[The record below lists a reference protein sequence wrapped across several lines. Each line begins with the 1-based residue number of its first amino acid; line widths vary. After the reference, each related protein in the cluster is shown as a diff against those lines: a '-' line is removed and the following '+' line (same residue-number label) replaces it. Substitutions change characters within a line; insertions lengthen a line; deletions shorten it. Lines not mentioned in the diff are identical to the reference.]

1 MIASGQDIRLA
12 LQGVFELARLRQS
25 GLGYFRRDII
35 GFWQSFTAALISLP
49 VIFLDVFLGTES
61 VPAAMSGLHF
71 AVNHILIYVIN
82 WLLFPLIIF
91 YLLKVTN
98 RRHLFFDFIVPYH
111 WANLPITFLI
121 IIIQVAIGAPIL
133 LLFGVICAQITPILL
148 LFGVICA
155 LWIVHAVARFGLQ
168 LPVPHAIG
176 FVLFSFAL
184 NLVVDFQLR
193 NLAGI

>member
-1 MIASGQDIRLA
+1 
-12 LQGVFELARLRQS
+12 
-25 GLGYFRRDII
+25 
-35 GFWQSFTAALISLP
+35 
-49 VIFLDVFLGTES
+49 
-61 VPAAMSGLHF
+61 MSGLHF

-133 LLFGVICAQITPILL
+133 LLFGVICA
-148 LFGVICA
+148 

>member
-12 LQGVFELARLRQS
+12 LQGVFELARLRPS

-121 IIIQVAIGAPIL
+121 IIIQVAIGAP
-133 LLFGVICAQITPILL
+133 VLL

-176 FVLFSFAL
+176 FVLFSFTL